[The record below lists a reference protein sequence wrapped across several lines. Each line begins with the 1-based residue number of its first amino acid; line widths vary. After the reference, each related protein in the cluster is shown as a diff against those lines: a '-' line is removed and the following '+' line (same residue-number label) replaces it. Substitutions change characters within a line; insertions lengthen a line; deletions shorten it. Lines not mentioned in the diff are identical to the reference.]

1 MHTAMLLEMAA
12 DAGGDRIGVGP
23 LEGGW
28 TYGDL
33 LVGARRVAARLRR
46 SGAANATLVG
56 LNSDAVP
63 LLLFG
68 SALAGVPFAPV
79 NYRLDDDRLHNV
91 LGRLAPTLAVVDPDM
106 VERVQGHRRR
116 RGRRPGRVPGPTGR
130 RGRRARPTRRTS
142 TPRTSPSCC
151 SRAARPA
158 SPRPPSCATAT

>member
-23 LEGGW
+23 LDGGW
-28 TYGDL
+28 TYGEL

-46 SGAANATLVG
+46 SAAANATLVG

-68 SALAGVPFAPV
+68 SALAGIPFAPV
-79 NYRLDDDRLHNV
+79 NYRLDDDRLHDI

-106 VERVQGHRRR
+106 VERVQAVDGVEVVARDEFLA
-116 RGRRPGRVPGPTGR
+116 GLADEGEGLTDPTDID
-130 RGRRARPTRRTS
+130 AEDIAVLLFTS
-142 TPRTSPSCC
+142 GTTG
-151 SRAARPA
+151 
-158 SPRPPSCATAT
+158 